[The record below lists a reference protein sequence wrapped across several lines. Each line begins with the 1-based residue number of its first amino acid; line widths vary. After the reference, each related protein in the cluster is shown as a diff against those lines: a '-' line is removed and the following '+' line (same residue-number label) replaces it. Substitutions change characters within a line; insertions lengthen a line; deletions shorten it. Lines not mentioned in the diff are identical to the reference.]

1 MITILMALL
10 QATKAIQQGINPQI
24 FQMIMFIVGVIFTI
38 IGYLIT
44 ANLKQMKTDAKEKND
59 VQDNRLN
66 SHSAD
71 LKQLNSEVVKN
82 ATALQANKENDISSR
97 EMFKELL
104 KAELKPIHND
114 LMELKRRIK

>member
-1 MITILMALL
+1 MNILLITLL
-10 QATKAIQQGINPQI
+10 QATQAVQQGINPQI
-24 FQMIMFIVGVIFTI
+24 FQIIMFVVGVIFTI

-44 ANLKQMKTDAKEKND
+44 SNLKQMKTDAKEKND
-59 VQDNRLN
+59 SQDKRLN
-66 SHSAD
+66 SHSDD

>member
-1 MITILMALL
+1 MALL